1 MKKSISVILIAVFL
15 LVAIASPCSAL
26 ITESEAVSLLGDID
40 GDSSINSIDSL
51 LVKKTMIGKH
61 EVESMTI
68 ADVNCDGALDSRDS
82 YAIKSYIVGRITSF
96 VEKSGKNVDKIM
108 IAGRDISEFEIV
120 IPDDC
125 TDNVEFA
132 AEELSE
138 YIERACGVY
147 LSVTNEKSDG
157 PAFIYAVD
165 GENLGDEGVD
175 IAIEDGN
182 VYITGGALRGCMYAT
197 YEFLERYIGYVFI
210 NDKSE
215 YIYKNQI
222 VNIDEGANYR
232 YVPSIVDRGSRTA
245 SAESATTAVKW
256 KNSSTKCSSG
266 IAASK
271 YGGGIET
278 GSVHTIGDYT
288 YCPND
293 AYICYTN
300 NAIRTEV
307 IEGVLEKIEN
317 AKKKGRAIERVIVGP
332 MDNPGCCACRNCNKI
347 TKAEGSYMGAQLTFV
362 NVIAEAVA
370 EKYSDVNIMT
380 TAYWL
385 ARKPP
390 KTVEPLE
397 NVEIMYCWAGCNN
410 HLFDGSQC
418 YEEGNGYWSSNIRDS
433 EWLEKWT
440 TLSDRVW
447 VWLYCGSYYW
457 SFAQPTMLDYM
468 RENLAYLA
476 DKGIYGIYCEG
487 EYGYPDS
494 FGDGYSFDLLT
505 MYMFSKCSWNPLMS
519 VEEFDSYVDEF
530 LYFYYGKGYENIR
543 RYLEINAE
551 ATDAID
557 ACWCNNYD
565 ILFDALDFDYLK
577 EHSEEMI
584 TLIDEALSMC
594 ETDSERE
601 NLEHLAACVYWQ
613 ALAVTYESDYENG
626 TEEERELYS
635 QRYQRMYSW
644 IAEHDMTH
652 RVTIPKTDEVCDP
665 YSWTGLKIYHKP
677 REPKDPMDYV

>member
-1 MKKSISVILIAVFL
+1 MKKAASIFILLAFLFTAV
-15 LVAIASPCSAL
+15 PCNAL
-26 ITESEAVSLLGDID
+26 ITESETASVVGDINGD
-40 GDSSINSIDSL
+40 GVVNAMDSYFLKMVVVGSHRVDNP
-51 LVKKTMIGKH
+51 LV
-61 EVESMTI
+61 
-68 ADVNCDGALDSRDS
+68 ADITLDGSVDSRDS
-82 YAIKSYIVGRITSF
+82 YLMKTGLAGVSGDF
-96 VEKSGKNVDKIM
+96 VKKSGKNVDKIL
-108 IAGRDISEFEIV
+108 IAGSDISKYQIFVPE
-120 IPDDC
+120 DA
-125 TDNVEFA
+125 TDNVEFSA
-132 AEELSE
+132 KELQK
-138 YIERACGVY
+138 YIERACGAY
-147 LSVTNEKSDG
+147 LPIAENRGST
-157 PAFIYAVD
+157 PLFIYSLD
-165 GENLGDEGVD
+165 TTGELGDEGVD
-175 IAIEDGN
+175 ICVEDGN
-182 VYITGGALRGCMYAT
+182 VYITGGTKRGCMYAT

-215 YIYKNQI
+215 YVYKNQI
-222 VNIDEGANYR
+222 VNIADGANFR

-245 SAESATTAVKW
+245 SAESATAAVKW

-300 NAIRTEV
+300 AAIRTEV
-307 IEGVLEKIEN
+307 IEGVFEKIEN
-317 AKKKGRAIERVIVGP
+317 TKEKGREIERVIVGP

-397 NVEIMYCWAGCNN
+397 NIEIMYCWAGCNN

-418 YEEGNGYWSSNIRDS
+418 YEEGNGYWSNNIRDS
-433 EWLEKWT
+433 EWLTKWT
-440 TLSDRVW
+440 ELSDRVW
-447 VWLYCGSYYW
+447 VWLYCGSYSW
-457 SFAQPTMLDYM
+457 SFAQPSMLDYM
-468 RENLAYLA
+468 RENLSFLA

-487 EYGYPDS
+487 EYGYPEA

-505 MYMFSKCSWNPLMS
+505 MYMFSRCTWDPHMTE
-519 VEEFDSYVDEF
+519 EEFDAYVDEF
-530 LYFYYGKGYENIR
+530 LYYYYGKGYEQIR
-543 RYLEINAE
+543 RYLHINEA

-565 ILFDALDFDYLK
+565 IPFDALDFDYLK

-584 TLIDEALSMC
+584 ELLDTALSMC
-594 ETDSERE
+594 ETESELE
-601 NLEHLAACVYWQ
+601 NTERLAACVYWQ
-613 ALAVTYESDYENG
+613 ALAVTYESDFENG
-626 TEEERELYS
+626 TEEERSLYT
-635 QRYQRMYSW
+635 QRYKKMHAW
-644 IAEHDMTH
+644 MAEHEMVY
-652 RVTIPKTDEVCDP
+652 RVTVPETDEVCDP
-665 YSWTGLKIYHKP
+665 YSWTGWKTYHKP
-677 REPKDPMDYV
+677 REPKDPMAYV

>member
-1 MKKSISVILIAVFL
+1 MKRAASIFILLAFL
-15 LVAIASPCSAL
+15 LTAIPCNAL
-26 ITESEAVSLLGDID
+26 ITESKTASIVGDID
-40 GDSSINSIDSL
+40 GDGAVNAMDSYFL
-51 LVKKTMIGKH
+51 KRAVVGSYD
-61 EVESMTI
+61 VENKI
-68 ADVNCDGALDSRDS
+68 AADTTLDGAVDSRDAYLMKTALAGVS
-82 YAIKSYIVGRITSF
+82 GDF
-96 VEKSGKNVDKIM
+96 VEKSGKNVDKVL
-108 IAGRDISEFEIV
+108 IAGTDISEYQIFVPE
-120 IPDDC
+120 DT
-125 TDNVEFA
+125 TDNVEFSA
-132 AEELSE
+132 KELQQ

-147 LSVTNEKSDG
+147 LPITENKGSG
-157 PAFIYAVD
+157 PLFVYSLD
-165 GENLGDEGVD
+165 TTGELGDEGVD
-175 IAIEDGN
+175 ISVEDGN
-182 VYITGGALRGCMYAT
+182 VYITGGTKRGCMYAT

-215 YIYKNQI
+215 YVYKNQV
-222 VNIDEGANYR
+222 VNIDEGANFR
-232 YVPSIVDRGSRTA
+232 YVPSITDRGSRTA

-266 IAASK
+266 IGASK

-317 AKKKGRAIERVIVGP
+317 AKEKGREIERVIVGP

-362 NVIAEAVA
+362 NAIAEAVA

-519 VEEFDSYVDEF
+519 VEEFDSYIDEY

-565 ILFDALDFDYLK
+565 IPFDALDFDYLK

-584 TLIDEALSMC
+584 TLIDEALSLC

-601 NLEHLAACVYWQ
+601 NLEHLATCVYWQ

-626 TEEERELYS
+626 TEEEKELYS

-652 RVTIPKTDEVCDP
+652 RVTIPETDEVCDP
-665 YSWTGLKIYHKP
+665 YSWTGLKIYHKR
-677 REPKDPMDYV
+677 REAKDPMDYV